1 VSELGFSFSE
11 SFQDSMLAMMLKD
24 VGFCMKVISYIP
36 EERLYSEKQKY
47 LFKLIQNKMKKDG
60 TILSLI
66 EAEDNLKRVDR
77 IKRGPLKKYIRYIFN
92 LEVEDKDFVKDR
104 LTDYARK
111 NAFISIFMEAQT
123 LWNAKK
129 HSDAYEKTFQGIVG
143 LYGIDFKD
151 DAIIRIKDFE
161 DIRMAH
167 VIQNMDNEKKIPTR
181 IPDLDNILRGGLE
194 KGELGILLA
203 EPKKGKS
210 LGLLHMGASALM
222 SRSGRVAH
230 FVLEGTTTQSVLRY
244 QSRLSG
250 IRYHDLEQDNLNIE
264 QREKLKTL
272 DKLYMNRL
280 DLIPFNKHWSYTVL
294 DIEAKIREL
303 ESIGRKPDLIIID
316 YADLLKHSNGSKME
330 KRIEQAEIYRDI
342 KRLAMI
348 KDVAIWTATQAQRPR
363 DEPDKVGLLRAQN
376 VSECYEKVRIA
387 DIIATLNQTPD
398 EKKKGIL
405 RFHIDIYRSSDA
417 DKTIHLL
424 VDFERMIF
432 YSAKGGIADR
442 EKDLSFKWMK
452 KKR

>member
-1 VSELGFSFSE
+1 
-11 SFQDSMLAMMLKD
+11 
-24 VGFCMKVISYIP
+24 
-36 EERLYSEKQKY
+36 
-47 LFKLIQNKMKKDG
+47 
-60 TILSLI
+60 
-66 EAEDNLKRVDR
+66 
-77 IKRGPLKKYIRYIFN
+77 
-92 LEVEDKDFVKDR
+92 
-104 LTDYARK
+104 
-111 NAFISIFMEAQT
+111 
-123 LWNAKK
+123 
-129 HSDAYEKTFQGIVG
+129 
-143 LYGIDFKD
+143 
-151 DAIIRIKDFE
+151 
-161 DIRMAH
+161 
-167 VIQNMDNEKKIPTR
+167 
-181 IPDLDNILRGGLE
+181 
-194 KGELGILLA
+194 
-203 EPKKGKS
+203 
-210 LGLLHMGASALM
+210 
-222 SRSGRVAH
+222 
-230 FVLEGTTTQSVLRY
+230 
-244 QSRLSG
+244 
-250 IRYHDLEQDNLNIE
+250 LNIE